1 MRHWGIKRRV
11 MILALVPATL
21 IAAMLAFS
29 FIQSGI
35 RDLDLSLRERGQA
48 IARQLAPASEY
59 GVFSGNREILQ
70 ALAQSTMREADVKAV
85 VVADSRGKVL
95 AVSGRPGI
103 PVAAMSGAEGAP
115 QVIASG
121 GSSLAFTAPIY
132 QSEINVDDFALAAF
146 GETEAAKGRERKML
160 GWVSVELSTRD
171 TVNRQKRL
179 VISSLVIALFGLI
192 VTALFALRLSRD
204 VTQPILRLA
213 GAVRKL
219 AEGRLDTRV
228 ESDSPG
234 EIGELEEGINIMAA
248 NLKAAQENL
257 QERIDEATA
266 LLSHQASHDVLTGL
280 VNRREFEKRM
290 ERALRNA
297 REQGGHH
304 VLCYMDLD
312 RFKIVNDTC
321 GHVAGDE
328 LLRQL
333 AFLMRKR
340 LRDRDTLARLGG
352 DEFGLLLE
360 GCSQADALRVAED
373 LLAMVRDFRFTWQDK
388 VFNVGLSMGLVA
400 LGGANDSIAGLLTA
414 ADAACYAA
422 KEKGRNRIHVYQE
435 TDAGLVQRSGEM
447 QWVSRL
453 NLALEKN
460 LFCLYRQPIVSLK
473 GETEPA
479 FEVLLRMRDEN
490 GEIIPPMAFIPAA
503 ERFGLMPAIDRWV
516 IDAAFGAIR
525 RQGVGQ
531 GTCAI
536 NLSSSS
542 LLDANLADYVR
553 GGLAQHGISPRC
565 ICFEITEIA
574 AIANLSETLPLLQEL
589 KKIGCRLALDDFG
602 SGMSSFAY
610 LKNLPVDYL
619 KIDGS
624 FVRNM
629 AVAPVDFMTVQSI
642 HNIAAAMGIRTVA
655 EWVEDEATLN
665 LLRDIG
671 VDYVQ
676 GNWLGRPEPL

>member
-312 RFKIVNDTC
+312 CFKIVNDTC

-490 GEIIPPMAFIPAA
+490 GEITPPMAFIPAA

-516 IDAAFGAIR
+516 IDAAFDTIR
-525 RQGVGQ
+525 RQGVGK

-542 LLDANLADYVR
+542 LLDPGLAEYVR
-553 GGLAQHGISPRC
+553 AGLQQHGIPSQC
-565 ICFEITEIA
+565 VCFEITEIA

-589 KKIGCRLALDDFG
+589 KKMGCRLALDDFG